1 MSSDALV
8 TLDRAVRE
16 LRNLERILR
25 PFMEDGEEM
34 TEAVR
39 RLISVKPASVP
50 PASVGPISSPLG
62 TLKTPKQ
69 IVAACPALTKN
80 SLKKMMFRSRT
91 NGLEAHLVRLGRR
104 VLIDERG
111 FGEWLRGK
119 RGHQGLGDGRVRRC
133 RPRHERRESPGSSAS
148 GPSRG

>member
-25 PFMEDGEEM
+25 PFMEDGEELAQ
-34 TEAVR
+34 TVR
-39 RLISVKPASVP
+39 RLIPLKPAPEPPTSV
-50 PASVGPISSPLG
+50 APISSPLAS
-62 TLKTPKQ
+62 LKTSKQ
-69 IVAACPALTKN
+69 IVAACPALTKD

-91 NGLEAHLVRLGRR
+91 NGLEAHLVRLGRK

-111 FGEWLRGK
+111 FSEWLRGK
-119 RGHQGLGDGRVRRC
+119 RGLPGRSSAAA
-133 RPRHERRESPGSSAS
+133 SPGSRRATP
-148 GPSRG
+148 G